1 MTLIS
6 IMCHEGNYIDGLMS
20 RRESIYQLLRAKYY
34 FNSLMLIIPPIFFIP
49 LMVVGKLS
57 IWMNLGYL
65 FFTVG
70 VLYPIMFQMAV
81 YNKDTLPLNQKLT
94 GKQGNATQQ
103 VISLAILFLPLA
115 IERLAVLLLGDI
127 WGYVILI
134 SLGGIGVATHKIW
147 LRNIYQRFMA
157 RRYANMEGF
166 RASRNS

>member
-1 MTLIS
+1 
-6 IMCHEGNYIDGLMS
+6 
-20 RRESIYQLLRAKYY
+20 
-34 FNSLMLIIPPIFFIP
+34 
-49 LMVVGKLS
+49 
-57 IWMNLGYL
+57 MNLGYL

-127 WGYVILI
+127 WGYVFLI

>member
-127 WGYVILI
+127 WGYVFLI